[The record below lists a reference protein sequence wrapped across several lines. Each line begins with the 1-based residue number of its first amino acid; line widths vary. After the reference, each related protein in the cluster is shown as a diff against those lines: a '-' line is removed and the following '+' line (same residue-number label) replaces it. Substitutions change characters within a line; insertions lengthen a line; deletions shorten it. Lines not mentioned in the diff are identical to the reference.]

1 MPGNPGQR
9 TATSQWF
16 LERKSTFVHQQVVL
30 NPSAS
35 CEITQSNMFPIYN
48 EREGTVKCVTPL
60 FLTPLLLC
68 IFPFVCCRYQLLPGR
83 ASRCAAVRPA
93 CVLCDRAST
102 SQHIVAAVAAA
113 EVSMSAKPRSGW
125 RGLPAQ
131 CFHCHCTFVW
141 LNTDAQ
147 LGNMAEP
154 FTHIL
159 ESH

>member
-16 LERKSTFVHQQVVL
+16 LERKSTFARQQVVL

-35 CEITQSNMFPIYN
+35 CEITQSNVFPIYN

-83 ASRCAAVRPA
+83 ASRCAARCTPCVRLVRQGVDESAHCGCSGSGGGFDECKTTERLTWPA
-93 CVLCDRAST
+93 GSVFSLSLYICLTKYR
-102 SQHIVAAVAAA
+102 
-113 EVSMSAKPRSGW
+113 
-125 RGLPAQ
+125 
-131 CFHCHCTFVW
+131 CTTW
-141 LNTDAQ
+141 
-147 LGNMAEP
+147 
-154 FTHIL
+154 
-159 ESH
+159 